1 MPNWLT
7 CKLTGRHEYSVWC
20 EDGAMFL
27 RCTSCGRRSHG
38 WQVGSKPPTVGT
50 RLDRPIASRPSAP
63 IARLSVVRP
72 D

>member
-20 EDGAMFL
+20 DDGTMFL
-27 RCTSCGRRSHG
+27 RCTSCGRRSQG
-38 WQVGSKPPTVGT
+38 WQVGTKPPASGT
-50 RLDRPIASRPSAP
+50 HADCGITSRTPAP